1 MATLTIKPTAA
12 GNDVQIKSGDGNTT
26 HATFGDTNN
35 ISMSTGSIASAV
47 TGTLGSGIT
56 FPAGHVVKVFSA
68 TYTASHTVGAN
79 NSYINVGNGTT
90 GELNITTDT
99 PNSQSS
105 KYIIFASVC
114 HSMQLSGGL
123 QLRLVDGSGTP
134 ISQSDAS
141 GNRARTWM
149 GRGHYSTNAS
159 VYNVENTSMNYL
171 WSPNSASAQTI
182 KVQCCGYDADIF
194 YINRSQTDSN
204 ADWQV
209 RATSSLTIMEI
220 AG

>member
-26 HATFGDTNN
+26 HATFGDTA
-35 ISMSTGSIASAV
+35 TLGTATIADA
-47 TGTLGSGIT
+47 TITAGTLGSGIT

-68 TYTASHTVGAN
+68 TYTASHTTGIN
-79 NSYINVGNGTT
+79 NSYINVGNGAS

-114 HSMQLSGGL
+114 HSLQPSGGL

-149 GRGHYSTNAS
+149 GRGHYSTDAS

-182 KVQCCGYDADIF
+182 KVQCCSYDADAF
-194 YINRSQTDSN
+194 YINRSDTDSN
-204 ADWQV
+204 ADCQV